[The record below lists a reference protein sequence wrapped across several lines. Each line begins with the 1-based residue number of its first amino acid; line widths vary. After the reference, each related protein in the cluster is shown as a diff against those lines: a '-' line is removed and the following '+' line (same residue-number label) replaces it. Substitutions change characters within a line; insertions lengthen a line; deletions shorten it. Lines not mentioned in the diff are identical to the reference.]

1 MAETDRHKTLSVALV
16 VFGLIFVVGIY
27 PMTRIWPEGWRWV
40 PNQPEYEGMI
50 MGLYATLGIF
60 MLLASRNPTEHRS
73 LILFAA
79 WSSIVHALIMAF
91 QALGDEADSG
101 HLLGDVPT
109 LALVGVVLLALAPKR
124 KPTS

>member
-1 MAETDRHKTLSVALV
+1 VAETDRYKTLSLALI
-16 VFGLIFVVGIY
+16 VFGLIFIVGIY

-50 MGLYATLGIF
+50 MGVYATLGIF
-60 MLLASRNPTEHRS
+60 MLLASRNPAEHRS

-91 QALGDEADSG
+91 QG
-101 HLLGDVPT
+101 HLFGDVPA
-109 LALVGVVLLALAPKR
+109 LALVGVLLLVLAPKR
-124 KPTS
+124 SPAS

>member
-1 MAETDRHKTLSVALV
+1 VAETDRYKALSLALI
-16 VFGLIFVVGIY
+16 VFGLIFIVGIY

-50 MGLYATLGIF
+50 MGVYATLGIF
-60 MLLASRNPTEHRS
+60 MLLASRNPAEHRS

-91 QALGDEADSG
+91 QWPWSACCCSVWHQKESPHPNGRG
-101 HLLGDVPT
+101 G
-109 LALVGVVLLALAPKR
+109 KR
-124 KPTS
+124 